1 MERRDK
7 HNTFFDMLEQLKHR
21 STCLRGQTA
30 AMVVR
35 DGRIVS
41 MGYNG
46 APPGVTECIEEGFCR
61 TDEGLPLKKIGSM
74 WVVEDPSVPEGQIRP
89 IVPEVGCGRSVH
101 AEANAI
107 AFAARAGISTEGAE
121 MYCLSSPCYKCAQ
134 LIVSSGIVRVRYLTP
149 YRAEAGRDWFTECH
163 VELIT
168 HE

>member
-1 MERRDK
+1 MDRRDK
-7 HNTFFDMLEQLKHR
+7 HDTFFDMLDQLKYR

-46 APPGVTECIEEGFCR
+46 APPGKPHCL
-61 TDEGLPLKKIGSM
+61 D
-74 WVVEDPSVPEGQIRP
+74 
-89 IVPEVGCGRSVH
+89 VGCEEQKVPHVMKRREHGTEFIEDDHFYLEGCIRAVH

-107 AFAARAGISTEGAE
+107 AFAARQGISTEGAE
-121 MYCLSSPCYKCAQ
+121 MYCLSSPCHKCAQ
-134 LIVSSGIVRVRYLTP
+134 LIVSCGIVRVRYLTP